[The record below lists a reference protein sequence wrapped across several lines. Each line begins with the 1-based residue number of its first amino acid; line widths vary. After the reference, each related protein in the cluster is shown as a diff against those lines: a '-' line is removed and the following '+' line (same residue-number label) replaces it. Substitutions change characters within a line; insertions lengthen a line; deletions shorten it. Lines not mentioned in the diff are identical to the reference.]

1 MGSVS
6 RDIDKKSREYDD
18 SYPYEAAGI
27 AALLRDIHSLSES
40 REYKGDIDATILI
53 VDLKQALDSEC
64 LTPRM
69 RQVVSL
75 YYFSQMI
82 EEEVADVLG
91 IGRRAVNYALESA
104 IERISTYMEYGY
116 SKPNNARIEAFV
128 TPSHPFLMWVNDVAA
143 GSESVYSY
151 SADQTNWLALR
162 GDRKAQEAVR
172 QQKEGYTYVPVY
184 ASEEIEYPA
193 LTWDQMSWDDRRVV
207 YVGEMK
213 FDDSRSKGGFKKVAI
228 LNEEDEWCYNN
239 RQRVFNKN
247 N

>member
-75 YYFSQMI
+75 YYFSQMT
-82 EEEVADVLG
+82 EQEVAAV
-91 IGRRAVNYALESA
+91 IGMSQQKVNVAIKSA
-104 IERISTYMEYGY
+104 IERVATFMEYGY
-116 SKPNNARIEAFV
+116 SGPTNAKIDGILKEI
-128 TPSHPFLMWVNDVAA
+128 HPFYTWLNGVA
-143 GSESVYSY
+143 SRKKPVYSFTEELT
-151 SADQTNWLALR
+151 DWLALK
-162 GDRKAQEAVR
+162 GDKRAVETIR
-172 QQKEGYTYVPVY
+172 QSKEGYTYTPVY
-184 ASEEIEYPA
+184 ENEEKEYPA
-193 LTWDQMSWDDRRVV
+193 ITWDQMQWKDRRISYKPEIYPPNTVLGFRKV
-207 YVGEMK
+207 SIKLE
-213 FDDSRSKGGFKKVAI
+213 DDSKSSQ
-228 LNEEDEWCYNN
+228 EWRYE
-239 RQRVFNKN
+239 RRKIFI
-247 N
+247 